1 MCMSTRGPDSEGT
14 RSRTKIDRVV
24 ARYGLSQIPEQ
35 MRDLWL
41 GTGDEQRS
49 TRELADWFN
58 RQVLSAAI
66 ADLTAVTI
74 SGDVE
79 QIYHQLQGE
88 DTADRR
94 LLRDRLIQRG
104 VDIEEVEGDFISHQT
119 VYRYLTK
126 ELGVEQ
132 PTPTPEEQAERA
144 VETVGR
150 LRGRTS
156 AVARQSVETLIST
169 GEAQIGP
176 FSVITDVQVIC
187 EQCGRSFDLP
197 TLTETGGCGC
207 LGPDKEG
214 F

>member
-1 MCMSTRGPDSEGT
+1 MSPRGPDSERK

-24 ARYGLSQIPEQ
+24 ERYGLRRIPEQ
-35 MRDLWL
+35 LRDLWL

-58 RQVLSAAI
+58 RQVLGAAI
-66 ADLTAVTI
+66 ADLPAVTI
-74 SGDVE
+74 SGDVD
-79 QIYHQLQGE
+79 QIYTQLQGE
-88 DTADRR
+88 DSADRR
-94 LLRDRLIQRG
+94 LIRDRLMQRG
-104 VDIEEVEGDFISHQT
+104 VDIDEVEANFISHQT
-119 VYRYLTK
+119 VYRYLTE
-126 ELGVEQ
+126 ELGVQQ
-132 PTPTPEEQAERA
+132 PTPSPEEQAERA

-169 GEAQIGP
+169 DQAQIGP

-207 LGPDKEG
+207 LTPDKEG

>member
-1 MCMSTRGPDSEGT
+1 MSARGPDSERK

-24 ARYGLSQIPEQ
+24 ERYGLRRIPEQ
-35 MRDLWL
+35 LRDLWL

-58 RQVLSAAI
+58 RQVLAAAI
-66 ADLTAVTI
+66 ADLPAVTI
-74 SGDVE
+74 SGDVD
-79 QIYHQLQGE
+79 QIYTQLQGE
-88 DTADRR
+88 DSADRR
-94 LLRDRLIQRG
+94 LIRDRLIQRG
-104 VDIEEVEGDFISHQT
+104 VDIDEVEANFISHQT
-119 VYRYLTK
+119 VYRYLTE
-126 ELGVEQ
+126 ELGVQQ
-132 PTPTPEEQAERA
+132 PTPSPEEQAERA

-169 GEAQIGP
+169 DQAQIGP

-207 LGPDKEG
+207 LTPDKEG

>member
-1 MCMSTRGPDSEGT
+1 MSAHRTDSGPK
-14 RSRTKIDRVV
+14 RSRTKIDRV
-24 ARYGLSQIPEQ
+24 AEQYGLRGIPEQ

-49 TRELADWFN
+49 TRELAGWFN

-74 SGDVE
+74 SGDVD
-79 QIYHQLQGE
+79 QIYSQLQGD
-88 DTADRR
+88 DTTDRR
-94 LLRDRLIQRG
+94 LIRDRLIQRG
-104 VDIEEVEGDFISHQT
+104 VDIDEVEGDFISHQT
-119 VYRYLTK
+119 VYRYLTE
-126 ELGVEQ
+126 ELEVEQ
-132 PTPTPEEQAERA
+132 PTPSPEEQAQRA

-169 GEAQIGP
+169 DQVQLGP

-187 EQCGRSFDLP
+187 EQCGQTFDLP

-207 LGPDKEG
+207 LTPDKEG

>member
-1 MCMSTRGPDSEGT
+1 MSARGPDSERK

-24 ARYGLSQIPEQ
+24 ERYGLRRIPEQ
-35 MRDLWL
+35 LRDLWL

-58 RQVLSAAI
+58 RQVLGAAI
-66 ADLTAVTI
+66 ADLPAVTI
-74 SGDVE
+74 SGDVD
-79 QIYHQLQGE
+79 QIYIQLQGE
-88 DTADRR
+88 DSADRR
-94 LLRDRLIQRG
+94 LIRDRLMQRG
-104 VDIEEVEGDFISHQT
+104 VDIDEVEANFISHQT
-119 VYRYLTK
+119 VYRYLTE
-126 ELGVEQ
+126 ELGVQQ
-132 PTPTPEEQAERA
+132 PTPSPEEQAERA

-169 GEAQIGP
+169 DQAQIGP

-207 LGPDKEG
+207 LTPDKEG

>member
-1 MCMSTRGPDSEGT
+1 MSARGPDSERK

-24 ARYGLSQIPEQ
+24 ERYGLRRIPEQ
-35 MRDLWL
+35 LRDLWL

-58 RQVLSAAI
+58 RQVLGAAI
-66 ADLTAVTI
+66 ADLPAVTI
-74 SGDVE
+74 SGDVD
-79 QIYHQLQGE
+79 QIYTQLQGE
-88 DTADRR
+88 DSADRR
-94 LLRDRLIQRG
+94 LIRDRLMQRG
-104 VDIEEVEGDFISHQT
+104 VDIDEVEANFISHQT
-119 VYRYLTK
+119 VYRYLTE
-126 ELGVEQ
+126 ELGVQQ
-132 PTPTPEEQAERA
+132 PTPSPEEQAERA

-169 GEAQIGP
+169 DQAQIGP

-207 LGPDKEG
+207 LTPDKEG

>member
-1 MCMSTRGPDSEGT
+1 MSARGPDSERK

-24 ARYGLSQIPEQ
+24 ERYGLRRIPEQ
-35 MRDLWL
+35 LRDLWL

-58 RQVLSAAI
+58 RQVLGAAI
-66 ADLTAVTI
+66 ADLPAVTI
-74 SGDVE
+74 SGDVD
-79 QIYHQLQGE
+79 QIYTQLQGE
-88 DTADRR
+88 DSADRR
-94 LLRDRLIQRG
+94 LIRDRLIQRG
-104 VDIEEVEGDFISHQT
+104 VDIDEVEANFISHQT
-119 VYRYLTK
+119 VYRYLTE
-126 ELGVEQ
+126 ELGVQQ
-132 PTPTPEEQAERA
+132 PTPSPEEQAERA

-169 GEAQIGP
+169 DQAQIGP

-207 LGPDKEG
+207 LTPDKEG

>member
-1 MCMSTRGPDSEGT
+1 MSTRGPNSEGT
-14 RSRTKIDRVV
+14 KPRTKIDRVV
-24 ARYGLSQIPEQ
+24 ERYGLGEIPDRLREF
-35 MRDLWL
+35 WL
-41 GTGDEQRS
+41 GVGDEQRS

-58 RQVLSAAI
+58 QQVLSAAI

-74 SGDVE
+74 SGDIE
-79 QIYHQLQGE
+79 QIYNQLQGE

-94 LLRDRLIQRG
+94 LIRDRLKQRG
-104 VDIEEVEGDFISHQT
+104 VDIEAVESHFISHQT
-119 VYRYLTK
+119 VYRYLTE

-144 VETVGR
+144 VQTVGR
-150 LRGRTS
+150 LRGRT
-156 AVARQSVETLIST
+156 AVVTRQSVETLISA
-169 GEAQIGP
+169 GQAQIGP

-187 EQCGRSFDLP
+187 EECGRSFDLP

-207 LGPDKEG
+207 LTPDKEG

>member
-1 MCMSTRGPDSEGT
+1 MSARGPYSERK

-24 ARYGLSQIPEQ
+24 ERYGLRRIPEQ
-35 MRDLWL
+35 LRDLWL

-58 RQVLSAAI
+58 RQVLGAAI
-66 ADLTAVTI
+66 ADLPAVTI
-74 SGDVE
+74 SGDVD
-79 QIYHQLQGE
+79 QIYTQLQGE
-88 DTADRR
+88 DSADRR
-94 LLRDRLIQRG
+94 LIRDRLMQRG
-104 VDIEEVEGDFISHQT
+104 VDIDEVEANFISHQT
-119 VYRYLTK
+119 VYRYLTE
-126 ELGVEQ
+126 ELGVQQ
-132 PTPTPEEQAERA
+132 PTPSPEEQAERA

-169 GEAQIGP
+169 DQAQIGP

-207 LGPDKEG
+207 LTPDKEG